1 MNYLSS
7 FVDYIYSFFKEEDT
21 ISLYEAYKS
30 TPKPFFQYK
39 FLDDIDFDNTPTS
52 DIVNKLNDIKYQFF
66 FGNRFDKI
74 YDVIYDRNN
83 KSKLNKLKFA
93 LLSCLESKNDTTDI
107 MIKHIKKYK
116 GEKIIL
122 DIIEEDNEYKEL
134 EKRYN
139 KLLKDIDEDDN
150 NGHDNNNNTD
160 GMDGVVVGNKK
171 RIALPS

>member
-21 ISLYEAYKS
+21 ISLYETYKS
-30 TPKPFFQYK
+30 TPKPFFRYQ

-52 DIVNKLNDIKYQFF
+52 DIVIKLNDIKYQFF
-66 FGNRFDKI
+66 FGNRFD
-74 YDVIYDRNN
+74 VIYNRNN
-83 KSKLNKLKFA
+83 KSKLNKLKFV

-107 MIKHIKKYK
+107 MIKHVKKYK
-116 GEKIIL
+116 DEKIIL

-139 KLLKDIDEDDN
+139 NLLKDIDEDDT
-150 NGHDNNNNTD
+150 NNNTD
-160 GMDGVVVGNKK
+160 GMDGVIVGNKK